1 MAIVTPFRS
10 DNSIDYPALEK
21 VIEHVIAEGVQN
33 IVSLGTTGENA
44 TLSIEE
50 KIQIV
55 RFTIEKSGNRVP
67 VVVGIGGNHTAE
79 IVHQLQHFPL
89 EDAAAVLSVSPYY
102 NKPSAEGLY
111 RHYKAI
117 AEASPKPVV
126 LYNVPGRTG
135 RSIPVSTVV
144 RLANDFENIA
154 GLKDA
159 SGDILYCMELVSRK
173 PEDFTVVSGDDFL
186 AMPQI
191 ACGAEGVI
199 SVAANLFAEEV
210 GDMVRHALN
219 QNFQEAR
226 KIHYKLLPAVHSMFI
241 ENNPAGVK
249 AFLSL
254 SGLIEENLRLP
265 LVPVQETLKKQI
277 ASQLKTIRH

>member
-1 MAIVTPFRS
+1 VAIVTPFRS

-21 VIEHVIAEGVQN
+21 VIEHVITEGVQN

-55 RFTIEKSGNRVP
+55 RFTIEKTDNRVP

-173 PEDFTVVSGDDFL
+173 P
-186 AMPQI
+186 
-191 ACGAEGVI
+191 
-199 SVAANLFAEEV
+199 
-210 GDMVRHALN
+210 
-219 QNFQEAR
+219 
-226 KIHYKLLPAVHSMFI
+226 
-241 ENNPAGVK
+241 
-249 AFLSL
+249 
-254 SGLIEENLRLP
+254 
-265 LVPVQETLKKQI
+265 
-277 ASQLKTIRH
+277 